1 MASSN
6 SDTKGRDLSFGKV
19 DDLIACM
26 AIRDASVRLK
36 SYPNLAMTL
45 LGELFIYGR
54 TNNQEMVQGLRR
66 IHEATV
72 LHHPV
77 EHREEIYEILLDRA
91 EKGGASPNVLLPFI
105 GSEPWGPLASRAT
118 IDFCMVVAI
127 TTGVP
132 DAGIHAVGSIMGS
145 DHAVNRGAIFG
156 GLLCLGDRRAHSALL
171 KVRDQLEPNEVDQAV
186 RIHTGF
192 VSAATIEFYVDWMEE
207 RLQVSDERI
216 FGALAAGMH
225 NQISAARV
233 PAVLTGQ
240 RAIPPGALPEDVEER
255 MEAWVPLASYAAQI
269 AARLRALEAAETHP
283 KLMPEILEAWGLAA
297 DE

>member
-1 MASSN
+1 M
-6 SDTKGRDLSFGKV
+6 
-19 DDLIACM
+19 
-26 AIRDASVRLK
+26 
-36 SYPNLAMTL
+36 
-45 LGELFIYGR
+45 
-54 TNNQEMVQGLRR
+54 
-66 IHEATV
+66 
-72 LHHPV
+72 
-77 EHREEIYEILLDRA
+77 
-91 EKGGASPNVLLPFI
+91 
-105 GSEPWGPLASRAT
+105 
-118 IDFCMVVAI
+118 
-127 TTGVP
+127 
-132 DAGIHAVGSIMGS
+132 
-145 DHAVNRGAIFG
+145 
-156 GLLCLGDRRAHSALL
+156 
-171 KVRDQLEPNEVDQAV
+171 DQAV

-240 RAIPPGALPEDVEER
+240 RAIPPGVLPEDVEER

-269 AARLRALEAAETHP
+269 TPRLRALEAAETHP